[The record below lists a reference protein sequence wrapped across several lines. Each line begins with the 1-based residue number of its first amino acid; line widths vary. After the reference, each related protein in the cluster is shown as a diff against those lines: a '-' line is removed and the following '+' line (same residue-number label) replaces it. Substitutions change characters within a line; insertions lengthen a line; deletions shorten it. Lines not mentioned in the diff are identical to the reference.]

1 MKRRPDT
8 AVTLG
13 STLVLAL
20 LSLPGPAQAAVRGQ
34 LGDHGDYSRL
44 VLSVPKGVEPMAV
57 VDGCVLRISV
67 PDPVRWPLAS
77 LRDSFSRRLADFVTA
92 DGGRSLTATVPCGAR
107 VASFME
113 RQNLIVD
120 VGGPPV
126 PGVKPGAPEDGA
138 VERTQDAV
146 IAAAPPQ
153 ASTPVS
159 VAGVVEA
166 LSPIGTA
173 NAAAMPLSTAAESP
187 LPPAHAQTSIALMR
201 QADQRSAESG
211 ERVRVR
217 GERGEDSRES
227 TLVHPP
233 HPDPL
238 PGGER
243 ESKGAPLPVVASL
256 EGEVRDS
263 IQQTLRQLERTPKP
277 APQAA
282 EPPKPPAPPPI
293 GAMDL
298 AGWAGED
305 FNRTR
310 EALQNALE
318 KAQGRARVE
327 AQIAL
332 VRFLLARALDEE
344 GRAALEMAA
353 SLSPDPDQRY
363 ALRILG
369 DALRAL
375 DREDAPDDNLFV
387 QLPAGTMADHHVWR
401 SVALAPSRWAAA
413 KEGLPIALRR
423 LLDYPA
429 DLRSRLLTTLAAA
442 ADEAGDSAALNLI
455 VLEMITVDSKGMA
468 DGRLDYF
475 RGRLAELKA
484 TPDAALERY
493 DAAAALRRG
502 PFARRAEVRAI
513 ELRRGLGRLDEDGA
527 IKALEALRFAWR
539 GDDIET
545 DALAALGGAYA
556 RSGRTEAALDIFGL
570 LGRRFG
576 ATARGRDALAAG
588 RTLLSAVLDRLERSP
603 PGGLYALALQAR
615 HGRLVTLADGPDG
628 GPDGRLRLRLA
639 TLLLRDGYGLEATR
653 ILHAL
658 TEGATGPRRAELG
671 ATLAGALIDGGRE
684 GEALDVLARTGGSGL
699 EPALAERR
707 ALLRADALLG
717 DGDTVRALDALRGL
731 TGAEAARLRAQGL
744 FAAGEWRAARNA
756 FADLAAARA
765 ATGAEPTADDL
776 ALQGLSAYLAGD
788 AEGLSGFG
796 EAQRARLAGTRWAG
810 LADALAP
817 PPPDGPLRTESVER
831 DLAAA
836 GALDRLAR
844 AWRGKP

>member
-1 MKRRPDT
+1 MKRRPDN
-8 AVTLG
+8 ASVFG

-20 LSLPGPAQAAVRGQ
+20 LAVSGPAQAASVRAQ

-44 VLSVPKGVEPMAV
+44 VLSVPKGTEPVAV
-57 VDGCVLRISV
+57 VDGCVLRIST

-77 LRDSFSRRLADFVTA
+77 LRDSFSRRLSDFVTA
-92 DGGRSLTATVPCGAR
+92 DGGRSLTAAIPCGAR
-107 VASFME
+107 VASLME
-113 RQNLIVD
+113 RRMLIVD

-126 PGVKPGAPEDGA
+126 PGVKPGAPEGGP
-138 VERTQDAV
+138 VEVQPDAV
-146 IAAAPPQ
+146 VAAVVPGPPQ
-153 ASTPVS
+153 VATPS
-159 VAGVVEA
+159 VAKIAEA
-166 LSPIGTA
+166 LNPIGTA
-173 NAAAMPLSTAAESP
+173 HAAVIDLPPPAESP
-187 LPPAHAQTSIALMR
+187 LPP
-201 QADQRSAESG
+201 G

-217 GERGEDSRES
+217 GERSEDSRDS
-227 TLVHPP
+227 HALHPP

-243 ESKGAPLPVVASL
+243 GMAPGSEIRQTASL
-256 EGEVRDS
+256 EGEVRSS
-263 IQQTLRQLERTPKP
+263 IEDTLRQLERMPDRSSKP

-298 AGWAGED
+298 AAWAGDD

-310 EALQNALE
+310 EALQRAVGA
-318 KAQGRARVE
+318 AQGRARVD

-332 VRFLLARALDEE
+332 VRFLLARAMDEE
-344 GRAALEMAA
+344 GRAALEAAA
-353 SLSPDPDQRY
+353 SLSPAPDQRY
-363 ALRILG
+363 SLRILG
-369 DALRAL
+369 DAFRAL

-387 QLPAGTMADHHVWR
+387 QLPAGVMADHNVWR
-401 SVALAPSRWAAA
+401 SVSLAPTRWAAA

-442 ADEAGDSAALNLI
+442 SDEAGDVAALNLI

-493 DAAAALRRG
+493 DAAASLRRG

-513 ELRRGLGRLDEDGA
+513 ELRRSLGRLDEDGA
-527 IKALEALRFAWR
+527 IAALEALRFAWR
-539 GDDIET
+539 GDEIET
-545 DALAALGGAYA
+545 DALAALGSAYA
-556 RSGRTEAALDIFGL
+556 RSGNTDAALDIFGL

-588 RTLLSAVLDRLERSP
+588 RDLLSAVLDRLDRSP

-615 HGRLVTLADGPDG
+615 HGRLVALADRPDG
-628 GPDGRLRLRLA
+628 GLRLRLA
-639 TLLLRDGYGLEATR
+639 TLLLRDGYALEATR

-658 TEGATGPRRAELG
+658 TESASGQHRAELG
-671 ATLAGALIDGGRE
+671 ATLARALIDSGRE
-684 GEALDVLARTGGSGL
+684 AEALDVLASTGNPAL

-731 TGAEAARLRAQGL
+731 NGAEAARLRAQGL
-744 FAAGEWRAARNA
+744 FAAGEWSAARKA
-756 FADLAAARA
+756 FGELA
-765 ATGAEPTADDL
+765 ATGAEPTAEDV

-788 AEGLSGFG
+788 ADALRGFG
-796 EAQRARLAGTRWAG
+796 DQQRGRLAGTRWAG
-810 LADALAP
+810 LLDALAP
-817 PPPDGPLRTESVER
+817 PPADGPLRAESVER

-836 GALDRLAR
+836 AALDRLSR
-844 AWRGKP
+844 DWRGKP

>member
-8 AVTLG
+8 ALTLG

-20 LSLPGPAQAAVRGQ
+20 LSGTAQAAVRAQ

-44 VLSVPKGVEPMAV
+44 VLSVPKGMEPVAV
-57 VDGCVLRISV
+57 VDGCVLRIAV

-77 LRDSFSRRLADFVTA
+77 LRDSFSRRLSDFVTA

-107 VASFME
+107 VVSFME
-113 RQNLIVD
+113 RRNLIVD

-126 PGVKPGAPEDGA
+126 PGVKPEAPADGTM
-138 VERTQDAV
+138 EGTPDAV
-146 IAAAPPQ
+146 VATVPQ
-153 ASTPVS
+153 ASAPVT
-159 VAGVVEA
+159 VAEVVEA
-166 LSPIGTA
+166 LNPIGTA
-173 NAAAMPLSTAAESP
+173 NAAPVTLAPQEQSP
-187 LPPAHAQTSIALMR
+187 LL
-201 QADQRSAESG
+201 
-211 ERVRVR
+211 
-217 GERGEDSRES
+217 
-227 TLVHPP
+227 
-233 HPDPL
+233 
-238 PGGER
+238 GGER
-243 ESKGAPLPVVASL
+243 ETPPLPVVASL
-256 EGEVRDS
+256 EGEIRDS
-263 IQQTLRQLERTPKP
+263 IQQTLRQLERMPERPAKP
-277 APQAA
+277 VPQTA

-293 GAMDL
+293 GAMDI
-298 AGWAGED
+298 AGWAGDD

-310 EALQNALE
+310 EALQRALDT
-318 KAQGRARVE
+318 AQGRARVE

-332 VRFLLARALDEE
+332 VRFLLARAMDEE
-344 GRAALEMAA
+344 GRAGLETAA
-353 SLSPDPDQRY
+353 SLSPAPDQRY
-363 ALRILG
+363 GLRILG
-369 DALRAL
+369 DAFRAL

-387 QLPAGTMADHHVWR
+387 QLPAGAMPDHHVWR
-401 SVALAPSRWAAA
+401 SVALAPSRWTAA

-455 VLEMITVDSKGMA
+455 VLEMITVDSTGMA

-484 TPDAALERY
+484 TPGAAPEAALDRY

-539 GDDIET
+539 GDDVET

-588 RTLLSAVLDRLERSP
+588 RTLLAAVLDRLEQSP

-615 HGRLVTLADGPDG
+615 HGRLVTLVDGSDG
-628 GPDGRLRLRLA
+628 GLRLRLA

-671 ATLAGALIDGGRE
+671 ATLARALIDGGRE
-684 GEALDVLARTGGSGL
+684 GEALDVLARTGGAAL

-731 TGAEAARLRAQGL
+731 SGAEAARLRAEGL
-744 FAAGEWRAARNA
+744 FAAGEWRAARSA
-756 FADLAAARA
+756 FAELA
-765 ATGAEPTADDL
+765 ATGTEPTADDL

-788 AEGLSGFG
+788 ADASRGFG
-796 EAQRARLAGTRWAG
+796 AAQRARLAGTRWAG
-810 LADALAP
+810 LLDALAP
-817 PPPDGPLRTESVER
+817 PPADGPLRAESVER

-836 GALDRLAR
+836 TALDRLAR
-844 AWRGKP
+844 GWRKSP

>member
-8 AVTLG
+8 ALITG

-20 LSLPGPAQAAVRGQ
+20 LAVSGPAQAASVRAQ
-34 LGDHGDYSRL
+34 LGDHGDHSRL
-44 VLSVPKGVEPMAV
+44 VLSVPKGLEPVAV
-57 VDGCVLRISV
+57 VDGCVLRIST

-77 LRDSFSRRLADFVTA
+77 LRDTFSRRLSDFVTA
-92 DGGRSLTATVPCGAR
+92 DGGRSLTAAIPCGAR
-107 VASFME
+107 VASFIE
-113 RQNLIVD
+113 RRMLIVD

-126 PGVKPGAPEDGA
+126 PGVKPGAPEGGA
-138 VERTQDAV
+138 VEVPPEAV
-146 IAAAPPQ
+146 VAAAVPESQVPPPPPR
-153 ASTPVS
+153 ATLAE
-159 VAGVVEA
+159 VAEA
-166 LSPIGTA
+166 LNPIASA
-173 NAAAMPLSTAAESP
+173 NAAPVALPLPAESP
-187 LPPAHAQTSIALMR
+187 LPP
-201 QADQRSAESG
+201 
-211 ERVRVR
+211 
-217 GERGEDSRES
+217 GERGMA
-227 TLVHPP
+227 
-233 HPDPL
+233 
-238 PGGER
+238 PGSEIR
-243 ESKGAPLPVVASL
+243 QTASL
-256 EGEVRDS
+256 EGEVRSS
-263 IQQTLRQLERTPKP
+263 IEDTLRQLERLPNRTSKP

-298 AGWAGED
+298 AAWAGDD

-310 EALQNALE
+310 EALQRAVGA
-318 KAQGRARVE
+318 AQGRARVD

-332 VRFLLARALDEE
+332 IRFLLARAMDEE
-344 GRAALEMAA
+344 GRAALEAAA
-353 SLSPDPDQRY
+353 SLSPAPDQRY
-363 ALRILG
+363 TLRILG
-369 DALRAL
+369 DAFRAL

-387 QLPAGTMADHHVWR
+387 QLPAGVMADHNVWR

-442 ADEAGDSAALNLI
+442 SDEAGDTAALNLI

-493 DAAAALRRG
+493 DAAASLRRG

-513 ELRRGLGRLDEDGA
+513 ELRRGLGRLDEEGA
-527 IKALEALRFAWR
+527 IAALEALRFAWR
-539 GDDIET
+539 GDGIET

-556 RSGRTEAALDIFGL
+556 RSGKTDAALDIFGL

-588 RTLLSAVLDRLERSP
+588 RDLLGAVLDRLDRSP

-615 HGRLVTLADGPDG
+615 HGRLVTLVDRPDG
-628 GPDGRLRLRLA
+628 GLRLRLA
-639 TLLLRDGYGLEATR
+639 TLLLRDGYTLEATR

-658 TEGATGPRRAELG
+658 TETAGGLQRAELG
-671 ATLAGALIDGGRE
+671 ATLARALIDSGRE
-684 GEALDVLARTGGSGL
+684 AEALDVLASTGSPTL

-717 DGDTVRALDALRGL
+717 DGDTVRALDALHGL
-731 TGAEAARLRAQGL
+731 TAPEAARLRAQGL
-744 FAAGEWRAARNA
+744 FAAGEWPAARKA
-756 FADLAAARA
+756 FAELA
-765 ATGAEPTADDL
+765 ATGAEPTAEDV

-788 AEGLSGFG
+788 GEALRGLG
-796 EAQRARLAGTRWAG
+796 EAQRGRLAGTRWAG
-810 LADALAP
+810 LLDALAP
-817 PPPDGPLRTESVER
+817 PPADGPLRAEAVER

-836 GALDRLAR
+836 AALDRLAR
-844 AWRGKP
+844 DWRGKP

>member
-8 AVTLG
+8 ALTLG

-20 LSLPGPAQAAVRGQ
+20 LAAPGPAQAAVRAQ

-44 VLSVPKGVEPMAV
+44 VLSVPKGMEPVAV
-57 VDGCVLRISV
+57 VDGCVLRIAV
-67 PDPVRWPLAS
+67 PDPLRWPLAS
-77 LRDSFSRRLADFVTA
+77 LRDSFSRRLSDFVTA

-113 RQNLIVD
+113 RRNLIVD

-126 PGVKPGAPEDGA
+126 PGVKPGAPGDGA
-138 VERTQDAV
+138 VEGTPNAV
-146 IAAAPPQ
+146 PAVATAEV
-153 ASTPVS
+153 ARS
-159 VAGVVEA
+159 VGVAEVVEA
-166 LSPIGTA
+166 LNPIGTA
-173 NAAAMPLSTAAESP
+173 NAAPVTLALPEQSP
-187 LPPAHAQTSIALMR
+187 LPP
-201 QADQRSAESG
+201 G

-217 GERGEDSRES
+217 GERGEESRERHE
-227 TLVHPP
+227 VHPP

-243 ESKGAPLPVVASL
+243 EKKGERENPPLPVVATL
-256 EGEVRDS
+256 ENEVRDS
-263 IQQTLRQLERTPKP
+263 IQQTLRQLERMPERPAKP

-298 AGWAGED
+298 AGWAGDD

-310 EALQNALE
+310 EALQRALDT
-318 KAQGRARVE
+318 AQGRARVE
-327 AQIAL
+327 AQLAL
-332 VRFLLARALDEE
+332 VRFLLARAMDEE
-344 GRAALEMAA
+344 GRAALETAA
-353 SLSPDPDQRY
+353 SLSPAPDQRY

-369 DALRAL
+369 DAFRAL

-387 QLPAGTMADHHVWR
+387 QLPAGAMPDHHVWR
-401 SVALAPSRWAAA
+401 SVALAPTRWTTA

-493 DAAAALRRG
+493 DAAATLRRG

-527 IKALEALRFAWR
+527 IEALEALRFAWR
-539 GDDIET
+539 GDEIET

-556 RSGRTEAALDIFGL
+556 RSGRTDAALDIFGL

-615 HGRLVTLADGPDG
+615 HGRLVTLVDGPDG
-628 GPDGRLRLRLA
+628 GLRLRLA

-658 TEGATGPRRAELG
+658 TEGAAGPRRAELG
-671 ATLAGALIDGGRE
+671 ATLARALIDGGRE

-731 TGAEAARLRAQGL
+731 NGAEAARLRAEGL
-744 FAAGEWRAARNA
+744 FAAGEWRAAHSA
-756 FADLAAARA
+756 FAELA

-788 AEGLSGFG
+788 ADASRGFG

-810 LADALAP
+810 LLDALAP
-817 PPPDGPLRTESVER
+817 PPADGPLRAESVER

-836 GALDRLAR
+836 SALDRLAR
-844 AWRGKP
+844 TWRKTP

>member
-8 AVTLG
+8 ALTLG
-13 STLVLAL
+13 STLVLAVL
-20 LSLPGPAQAAVRGQ
+20 AAPGPAQAAVRAQ

-44 VLSVPKGVEPMAV
+44 VLSVPKGVEPVAV
-57 VDGCVLRISV
+57 VDGCVLRIAV
-67 PDPVRWPLAS
+67 PDPLRWPLAS

-113 RQNLIVD
+113 QRNLIVD

-126 PGVKPGAPEDGA
+126 PGVKPGAPGDGA
-138 VERTQDAV
+138 VEAV
-146 IAAAPPQ
+146 VAAAAPEV
-153 ASTPVS
+153 ARS
-159 VAGVVEA
+159 VGVAEVVEA
-166 LSPIGTA
+166 LNPIGTA
-173 NAAAMPLSTAAESP
+173 NAAAMTLP
-187 LPPAHAQTSIALMR
+187 LPPR
-201 QADQRSAESG
+201 
-211 ERVRVR
+211 
-217 GERGEDSRES
+217 
-227 TLVHPP
+227 
-233 HPDPL
+233 
-238 PGGER
+238 ER
-243 ESKGAPLPVVASL
+243 EGAQAQLGKGEGECKNQGAPCSDSPSPSPLRGSPPSPGAGEGVAPSLPVVTSL

-263 IQQTLRQLERTPKP
+263 IQQTLRQLERMPERTPKP
-277 APQAA
+277 VPQTA

-298 AGWAGED
+298 AGWAGDD

-310 EALQNALE
+310 EALQRALDT
-318 KAQGRARVE
+318 AQGRARVE

-344 GRAALEMAA
+344 GRAALETAA
-353 SLSPDPDQRY
+353 SLSPAPDQRY

-369 DALRAL
+369 DAFRAL

-387 QLPAGTMADHHVWR
+387 QLPAGAMPDHHVWR
-401 SVALAPSRWAAA
+401 GVALAPTRWAAA

-484 TPDAALERY
+484 TPDAALDRY

-527 IKALEALRFAWR
+527 IAALEALRFAWR
-539 GDDIET
+539 GDEIET

-556 RSGRTEAALDIFGL
+556 RSGRTDAALDIFGL

-615 HGRLVTLADGPDG
+615 HGGLVTLVDGPDG
-628 GPDGRLRLRLA
+628 GLRLRLA

-671 ATLAGALIDGGRE
+671 ATLARSLIDGGRE

-731 TGAEAARLRAQGL
+731 SGAEAARLRAEGL
-744 FAAGEWRAARNA
+744 FAAGEWRAARSA
-756 FADLAAARA
+756 FAELA

-788 AEGLSGFG
+788 ADASRGFG

-810 LADALAP
+810 LLDALAP
-817 PPPDGPLRTESVER
+817 PPADGPLRAESVER
-831 DLAAA
+831 DLVTAT
-836 GALDRLAR
+836 ALDRLAR
-844 AWRGKP
+844 AWRKTP

>member
-8 AVTLG
+8 ALITG

-20 LSLPGPAQAAVRGQ
+20 LAVSGPAQAASVRAQ
-34 LGDHGDYSRL
+34 LGDHGDHSRL
-44 VLSVPKGVEPMAV
+44 VLSVPKGLEPVAV
-57 VDGCVLRISV
+57 VDGCVLRIST

-77 LRDSFSRRLADFVTA
+77 LRDTFSRRLSDFVTA
-92 DGGRSLTATVPCGAR
+92 DGGRSLTAAIPCGAR
-107 VASFME
+107 VASFIE
-113 RQNLIVD
+113 RRMLIVD

-126 PGVKPGAPEDGA
+126 PGVKPVAPEGGA
-138 VERTQDAV
+138 VEVPPEAV
-146 IAAAPPQ
+146 VAAAVPEQVPQ
-153 ASTPVS
+153 GSTIG
-159 VAGVVEA
+159 VAQVVEA
-166 LSPIGTA
+166 LNPIGTA
-173 NAAAMPLSTAAESP
+173 NAALANLP
-187 LPPAHAQTSIALMR
+187 LPK
-201 QADQRSAESG
+201 ES
-211 ERVRVR
+211 
-217 GERGEDSRES
+217 
-227 TLVHPP
+227 
-233 HPDPL
+233 PL

-243 ESKGAPLPVVASL
+243 GTQPRAGESISPPAPLVASL
-256 EGEVRDS
+256 EGEVRSS
-263 IQQTLRQLERTPKP
+263 IEDTLRQLERMPNRTSKP

-298 AGWAGED
+298 AAWAGDD

-310 EALQNALE
+310 EALQRAVGA
-318 KAQGRARVE
+318 AQGRARVD

-332 VRFLLARALDEE
+332 IRFLLARAMDEE
-344 GRAALEMAA
+344 GRAALEAAA
-353 SLSPDPDQRY
+353 SLSPAPDQRY
-363 ALRILG
+363 TLRILG
-369 DALRAL
+369 DAFRAL

-387 QLPAGTMADHHVWR
+387 QLPAGVMADHNVWR

-442 ADEAGDSAALNLI
+442 SDEAGDTAALNLI

-493 DAAAALRRG
+493 DAAASLRRG

-513 ELRRGLGRLDEDGA
+513 ELRRGLGRLDEEGA
-527 IKALEALRFAWR
+527 IAALEALRFAWR
-539 GDDIET
+539 GDGIET

-556 RSGRTEAALDIFGL
+556 RSGKTDAALDIFGL

-588 RTLLSAVLDRLERSP
+588 RDLLGAVLDRLDRSP

-615 HGRLVTLADGPDG
+615 HGRLVTLVDRPDG
-628 GPDGRLRLRLA
+628 GLRLRLA
-639 TLLLRDGYGLEATR
+639 TLLLRDGYTLEATR

-658 TEGATGPRRAELG
+658 TETASGLQRAELG
-671 ATLAGALIDGGRE
+671 ATLARALIDSGRE
-684 GEALDVLARTGGSGL
+684 AEALDVLASTGSPTL

-717 DGDTVRALDALRGL
+717 DGDTVRALDALHGL
-731 TGAEAARLRAQGL
+731 TAPEAARLRAQGL
-744 FAAGEWRAARNA
+744 FAAGEWPAARKA
-756 FADLAAARA
+756 FAELA
-765 ATGAEPTADDL
+765 ATGAEPTAEDV

-788 AEGLSGFG
+788 GEALRGLG
-796 EAQRARLAGTRWAG
+796 EAQRGRLAGTRWAG
-810 LADALAP
+810 LLDALAP
-817 PPPDGPLRTESVER
+817 PPADGPLRAESVER

-836 GALDRLAR
+836 AALDRLAR
-844 AWRGKP
+844 DWRGKP

>member
-1 MKRRPDT
+1 MKRRPDNASVLGST
-8 AVTLG
+8 LAVG

-20 LSLPGPAQAAVRGQ
+20 LAIPGPAQAASVRAQ

-44 VLSVPKGVEPMAV
+44 VLSVPKGMEPVAV
-57 VDGCVLRISV
+57 VDGCVLRISA

-77 LRDSFSRRLADFVTA
+77 LRDSFSRRLSDFVTA
-92 DGGRSLTATVPCGAR
+92 DGGRSLTAAIPCGAR
-107 VASFME
+107 VASLIE
-113 RQNLIVD
+113 RRMLIVD
-120 VGGPPV
+120 VGGPPI
-126 PGVKPGAPEDGA
+126 PGIKPGAPEGGP
-138 VERTQDAV
+138 VEVQPDAV
-146 IAAAPPQ
+146 VVAAVPQ
-153 ASTPVS
+153 VTTIG
-159 VAGVVEA
+159 VAEVVEA
-166 LSPIGTA
+166 LNPIGTA
-173 NAAAMPLSTAAESP
+173 NAAAIDLSNPEESP
-187 LPPAHAQTSIALMR
+187 LPP
-201 QADQRSAESG
+201 G

-217 GERGEDSRES
+217 GEHREESRES
-227 TLVHPP
+227 TPVHPP

-238 PGGER
+238 PDPLPGGER
-243 ESKGAPLPVVASL
+243 GMVPGSEIRQTASL
-256 EGEVRDS
+256 EGEVRSS
-263 IQQTLRQLERTPKP
+263 IEDTLRQLERMPDRSSKP
-277 APQAA
+277 VPQAA

-298 AGWAGED
+298 AAWAGDD

-310 EALQNALE
+310 EALQRAIGT
-318 KAQGRARVE
+318 AQGRGRVD

-332 VRFLLARALDEE
+332 IRFLLARAMDEE
-344 GRAALEMAA
+344 GRAALEAAA
-353 SLSPDPDQRY
+353 SLSPAPDQRY
-363 ALRILG
+363 SLRILG
-369 DALRAL
+369 DAFRAL

-387 QLPAGTMADHHVWR
+387 QLPAGVMADHNVWR
-401 SVALAPSRWAAA
+401 SVALAPSRWSAA

-442 ADEAGDSAALNLI
+442 SDEAGDSAALNLI

-493 DAAAALRRG
+493 DAAASLRRG

-513 ELRRGLGRLDEDGA
+513 ELRRSLGRLDEDGA
-527 IKALEALRFAWR
+527 IAALESLRFAWR
-539 GDDIET
+539 GDEIET

-556 RSGRTEAALDIFGL
+556 RSGKTDAALDVFGL

-588 RTLLSAVLDRLERSP
+588 RDLLAAVLDRLDRSP

-615 HGRLVTLADGPDG
+615 HGRLVALADRPDG
-628 GPDGRLRLRLA
+628 GHEAGGLRLRLA
-639 TLLLRDGYGLEATR
+639 TLLLRDGYALEATR

-658 TEGATGPRRAELG
+658 TETASGPRRAELG
-671 ATLAGALIDGGRE
+671 ATLARALIDSGRE
-684 GEALDVLARTGGSGL
+684 AEALDVLASTGNPTL
-699 EPALAERR
+699 EPALVERR

-731 TGAEAARLRAQGL
+731 NGVEAARLRAQGL
-744 FAAGEWRAARNA
+744 FAAGEWPAARKA
-756 FADLAAARA
+756 FAELA
-765 ATGAEPTADDL
+765 ATGAEPTAEDV

-788 AEGLSGFG
+788 ADALRGLGDR
-796 EAQRARLAGTRWAG
+796 QRGRLAGTRWAG
-810 LADALAP
+810 LLDALAP
-817 PPPDGPLRTESVER
+817 PPADGPLRMESVER

-836 GALDRLAR
+836 AALDRLSR
-844 AWRGKP
+844 DWRGKP

>member
-1 MKRRPDT
+1 M
-8 AVTLG
+8 
-13 STLVLAL
+13 
-20 LSLPGPAQAAVRGQ
+20 
-34 LGDHGDYSRL
+34 
-44 VLSVPKGVEPMAV
+44 
-57 VDGCVLRISV
+57 
-67 PDPVRWPLAS
+67 
-77 LRDSFSRRLADFVTA
+77 
-92 DGGRSLTATVPCGAR
+92 
-107 VASFME
+107 
-113 RQNLIVD
+113 
-120 VGGPPV
+120 
-126 PGVKPGAPEDGA
+126 
-138 VERTQDAV
+138 
-146 IAAAPPQ
+146 
-153 ASTPVS
+153 
-159 VAGVVEA
+159 
-166 LSPIGTA
+166 
-173 NAAAMPLSTAAESP
+173 
-187 LPPAHAQTSIALMR
+187 
-201 QADQRSAESG
+201 
-211 ERVRVR
+211 
-217 GERGEDSRES
+217 
-227 TLVHPP
+227 HPP

-243 ESKGAPLPVVASL
+243 GSAPLPVVASL

-263 IQQTLRQLERTPKP
+263 IQQTLRQLERMPERPAKP
-277 APQAA
+277 APQST

-298 AGWAGED
+298 AGWAGDD

-310 EALQNALE
+310 EALQRALDT
-318 KAQGRARVE
+318 AQGRARVE

-332 VRFLLARALDEE
+332 VRFLLARAMDEE
-344 GRAALEMAA
+344 GRAALETAA
-353 SLSPDPDQRY
+353 SLSPAPDQRY

-369 DALRAL
+369 DAFRAL
-375 DREDAPDDNLFV
+375 DREDGPDDNLFV
-387 QLPAGTMADHHVWR
+387 QLPAGAMPDHHVWR
-401 SVALAPSRWAAA
+401 SVALAPTRWAAA

-455 VLEMITVDSKGMA
+455 VLEMITVDSTGMA

-484 TPDAALERY
+484 TPGTAPEAALERY

-527 IKALEALRFAWR
+527 IQALEALRFAWR
-539 GDDIET
+539 GDDVET

-556 RSGRTEAALDIFGL
+556 RSGRTDAALDIFGL

-588 RTLLSAVLDRLERSP
+588 RTLLAAVLDRLEQSP

-615 HGRLVTLADGPDG
+615 HGRLVTLVDGPDG
-628 GPDGRLRLRLA
+628 KLRLRLA

-671 ATLAGALIDGGRE
+671 ATLARSLIDGGRE
-684 GEALDVLARTGGSGL
+684 GEALDVLARTGGSAL

-731 TGAEAARLRAQGL
+731 SGAEAARLRAEGL
-744 FAAGEWRAARNA
+744 FAAGEWRAARSA
-756 FADLAAARA
+756 FAELA
-765 ATGAEPTADDL
+765 ATGTEPTADDL

-788 AEGLSGFG
+788 ADASRGFG

-810 LADALAP
+810 LLDALAP
-817 PPPDGPLRTESVER
+817 PPADGPLRAESVER

-836 GALDRLAR
+836 TALDRLAR
-844 AWRGKP
+844 GWRKSP

>member
-13 STLVLAL
+13 STLVLIL
-20 LSLPGPAQAAVRGQ
+20 LAGPAQAAVRAQ

-44 VLSVPKGVEPMAV
+44 VLSVPKGVEPVAV
-57 VDGCVLRISV
+57 VDGCVLRIAV
-67 PDPVRWPLAS
+67 PDPLRWPLAS
-77 LRDSFSRRLADFVTA
+77 LRDSFSRRLSDFVTA

-113 RQNLIVD
+113 KRNLIVD

-126 PGVKPGAPEDGA
+126 PGVKPGVPEDGA
-138 VERTQDAV
+138 VEGMPDAV
-146 IAAAPPQ
+146 VAVAPPEVG
-153 ASTPVS
+153 AIG
-159 VAGVVEA
+159 VAEVVEA
-166 LSPIGTA
+166 LNPIGTA
-173 NAAAMPLSTAAESP
+173 NAAPVTLASPAESP
-187 LPPAHAQTSIALMR
+187 LPP
-201 QADQRSAESG
+201 G

-217 GERGEDSRES
+217 GERGEDFRES

-233 HPDPL
+233 L

-243 ESKGAPLPVVASL
+243 ENPPLPVVASL

-263 IQQTLRQLERTPKP
+263 IQQTLRQLERMPERPAKP
-277 APQAA
+277 VPQTA

-298 AGWAGED
+298 AGWAGDD

-310 EALQNALE
+310 EALQNALD

-327 AQIAL
+327 AQIAV
-332 VRFLLARALDEE
+332 VRFLLARAMDEE
-344 GRAALEMAA
+344 GRAALETAA
-353 SLSPDPDQRY
+353 SLSPAPDQRY
-363 ALRILG
+363 GLRILG
-369 DALRAL
+369 DAFRAL

-387 QLPAGTMADHHVWR
+387 QLPAGAMPDHHVWR
-401 SVALAPSRWAAA
+401 SVALAPTRWAAA

-484 TPDAALERY
+484 TPDAALDRY

-527 IKALEALRFAWR
+527 IEALEALRFAWR
-539 GDDIET
+539 GDDVET

-556 RSGRTEAALDIFGL
+556 RSGRTDAALDIFGL

-588 RTLLSAVLDRLERSP
+588 RVLLTALLDRLEQSP

-615 HGRLVTLADGPDG
+615 HGRLVTLVDGPDG
-628 GPDGRLRLRLA
+628 GLRLRLA
-639 TLLLRDGYGLEATR
+639 TLLLRDGYGVEATR

-671 ATLAGALIDGGRE
+671 ATLARALIDGGRE
-684 GEALDVLARTGGSGL
+684 GEALDVLARTGGAGL
-699 EPALAERR
+699 APELAERR
-707 ALLRADALLG
+707 TLLRADALLG

-731 TGAEAARLRAQGL
+731 SGAEAARLRAQGL
-744 FAAGEWRAARNA
+744 FAAAEWSAARSA
-756 FADLAAARA
+756 FAELAAM
-765 ATGAEPTADDL
+765 GAEPTADDL

-788 AEGLSGFG
+788 AESLRGFG

-810 LADALAP
+810 LLDALAP
-817 PPPDGPLRTESVER
+817 PPADGPLRAESVER

-844 AWRGKP
+844 GWRKSP

>member
-8 AVTLG
+8 ALTLG

-20 LSLPGPAQAAVRGQ
+20 LSGTAQAATVRAQ

-44 VLSVPKGVEPMAV
+44 VLSVPKGVAPVAV

-77 LRDSFSRRLADFVTA
+77 LRDSFSRRLSDFVTA

-107 VASFME
+107 VASVME

-126 PGVKPGAPEDGA
+126 PGVKPGA
-138 VERTQDAV
+138 VEVPTEVVVA
-146 IAAAPPQ
+146 AAAPE
-153 ASTPVS
+153 ASPS
-159 VAGVVEA
+159 VGVAEMVEA
-166 LSPIGTA
+166 LNPIGTA
-173 NAAAMPLSTAAESP
+173 NAAAMTLPLPAESP
-187 LPPAHAQTSIALMR
+187 LPP
-201 QADQRSAESG
+201 G

-217 GERGEDSRES
+217 GDRGEDSRDS
-227 TLVHPP
+227 HAMHPP
-233 HPDPL
+233 HPNPL

-243 ESKGAPLPVVASL
+243 ENAPLPVVASL

-293 GAMDL
+293 AAMDL
-298 AGWAGED
+298 AGWAGDD
-305 FNRTR
+305 FNRKR
-310 EALQNALE
+310 EVLQSALE

-332 VRFLLARALDEE
+332 VRFLLARAMDEE
-344 GRAALEMAA
+344 GRAALETAG
-353 SLSPDPDQRY
+353 SLSPAPDQRY

-369 DALRAL
+369 DAFRAL

-387 QLPAGTMADHHVWR
+387 QLPAGAMPDHNVWR
-401 SVALAPSRWAAA
+401 SAALAPTRWAAA

-455 VLEMITVDSKGMA
+455 VLEMITVDSVGMA

-539 GDDIET
+539 GDDVET
-545 DALAALGGAYA
+545 GALAALGGAYA
-556 RSGRTEAALDIFGL
+556 RSGQTDAALDIFGL

-576 ATARGRDALAAG
+576 ATARGRDALTAG
-588 RTLLSAVLDRLERSP
+588 RSLLTAVLDRLEQSP

-615 HGRLVTLADGPDG
+615 HGRLVTLADTSDG
-628 GPDGRLRLRLA
+628 GLRRRLA
-639 TLLLRDGYGLEATR
+639 GLLLRDGYGVEATR

-658 TEGATGPRRAELG
+658 TERATGPRRAELG
-671 ATLAGALIDGGRE
+671 ATLARALIDGGRE
-684 GEALDVLARTGGSGL
+684 GEALDVLARTGGAGL
-699 EPALAERR
+699 EPELAERR

-731 TGAEAARLRAQGL
+731 GGAEAARLRAQGL
-744 FAAGEWRAARNA
+744 FAAGEWRAARTA
-756 FADLAAARA
+756 FAELAAERE

-776 ALQGLSAYLAGD
+776 ALQGLAAYLAGD
-788 AEGLSGFG
+788 RDATRGFG
-796 EAQRARLAGTRWAG
+796 EADRARLAGTRWAG
-810 LADALAP
+810 LLDAFAP
-817 PPPDGPLRTESVER
+817 PPADGPLRAESVER

-844 AWRGKP
+844 AWRSTH

>member
-1 MKRRPDT
+1 M
-8 AVTLG
+8 
-13 STLVLAL
+13 
-20 LSLPGPAQAAVRGQ
+20 
-34 LGDHGDYSRL
+34 
-44 VLSVPKGVEPMAV
+44 
-57 VDGCVLRISV
+57 
-67 PDPVRWPLAS
+67 
-77 LRDSFSRRLADFVTA
+77 
-92 DGGRSLTATVPCGAR
+92 
-107 VASFME
+107 
-113 RQNLIVD
+113 
-120 VGGPPV
+120 
-126 PGVKPGAPEDGA
+126 
-138 VERTQDAV
+138 
-146 IAAAPPQ
+146 
-153 ASTPVS
+153 
-159 VAGVVEA
+159 
-166 LSPIGTA
+166 
-173 NAAAMPLSTAAESP
+173 
-187 LPPAHAQTSIALMR
+187 
-201 QADQRSAESG
+201 
-211 ERVRVR
+211 
-217 GERGEDSRES
+217 
-227 TLVHPP
+227 
-233 HPDPL
+233 
-238 PGGER
+238 
-243 ESKGAPLPVVASL
+243 

-263 IQQTLRQLERTPKP
+263 IQQTLRQLERMPERTPKP
-277 APQAA
+277 VPQAA

-298 AGWAGED
+298 AGWAGDD

-310 EALQNALE
+310 EALQAALD

-332 VRFLLARALDEE
+332 VRFLLARAMDEE
-344 GRAALEMAA
+344 GRAALETAA
-353 SLSPDPDQRY
+353 SLSPAPDQRY

-369 DALRAL
+369 DAFRTL

-588 RTLLSAVLDRLERSP
+588 RTLLSAVLDRLEQSP

-615 HGRLVTLADGPDG
+615 HGRLVTLADGADG
-628 GPDGRLRLRLA
+628 GLRLRLA

-658 TEGATGPRRAELG
+658 TEGASGPRRAELG
-671 ATLAGALIDGGRE
+671 ATLARALIDGGRE

-744 FAAGEWRAARNA
+744 FAAGEWQAARSA
-756 FADLAAARA
+756 FAELA

-788 AEGLSGFG
+788 AEGLRTFG

-810 LADALAP
+810 LVDALAP
-817 PPPDGPLRTESVER
+817 PPADGPLRAEAVER
-831 DLAAA
+831 DLATAT
-836 GALDRLAR
+836 ALDRLAR
-844 AWRGKP
+844 GWRGKP

>member
-1 MKRRPDT
+1 MKRRPDNALIT
-8 AVTLG
+8 G

-20 LSLPGPAQAAVRGQ
+20 LAVSGPAQAASVRAQ

-44 VLSVPKGVEPMAV
+44 VLSMPKGLEPVAV
-57 VDGCVLRISV
+57 VDGCVLRIST

-77 LRDSFSRRLADFVTA
+77 LRDSFSRRLSDFVTA
-92 DGGRSLTATVPCGAR
+92 DGGRSLTAAIPCGAR
-107 VASFME
+107 VASLME
-113 RQNLIVD
+113 RRMLIVD
-120 VGGPPV
+120 VGGPPM
-126 PGVKPGAPEDGA
+126 PGVKPGAP
-138 VERTQDAV
+138 VEVQPEAV
-146 IAAAPPQ
+146 IAAGPEPTPPQ
-153 ASTPVS
+153 VDTTS
-159 VAGVVEA
+159 VAAIAEA
-166 LSPIGTA
+166 LNPIGTA
-173 NAAAMPLSTAAESP
+173 HAAPTGLPLPGESP
-187 LPPAHAQTSIALMR
+187 LP
-201 QADQRSAESG
+201 SG

-217 GERGEDSRES
+217 GERGEDSRDS
-227 TLVHPP
+227 HAMHPP

-243 ESKGAPLPVVASL
+243 GIQHGMGEGISPPLPLVASL
-256 EGEVRDS
+256 EGEVRSS
-263 IQQTLRQLERTPKP
+263 IEDTLRQLERMPDRSSKP

-298 AGWAGED
+298 AAWAGDD

-310 EALQNALE
+310 EALQRAVGA
-318 KAQGRARVE
+318 AQGRARVD

-332 VRFLLARALDEE
+332 VRFLLARAMDEE
-344 GRAALEMAA
+344 GRAALETAA
-353 SLSPDPDQRY
+353 SLSPAPDQRY
-363 ALRILG
+363 TLRILG
-369 DALRAL
+369 DAFRAL

-387 QLPAGTMADHHVWR
+387 QLPAGVMADHNVWR

-442 ADEAGDSAALNLI
+442 SDEAGDVAALNLI

-475 RGRLAELKA
+475 RGRLAELKG
-484 TPDAALERY
+484 TPDAALDRY
-493 DAAAALRRG
+493 DSAAGLRRG

-513 ELRRGLGRLDEDGA
+513 ELRRSLGRLDEDGA
-527 IKALEALRFAWR
+527 IAALESLRFAWR
-539 GDDIET
+539 GDEIET

-556 RSGRTEAALDIFGL
+556 RSGKTDAALDIFGL

-588 RTLLSAVLDRLERSP
+588 RDLLSAVLDRLDRSP

-615 HGRLVTLADGPDG
+615 HGRLVALADRPDG
-628 GPDGRLRLRLA
+628 GLRLRLA
-639 TLLLRDGYGLEATR
+639 TLLLRDGYALEATR

-658 TEGATGPRRAELG
+658 TESASGQHRAELG
-671 ATLAGALIDGGRE
+671 ATLARALIDSGRE
-684 GEALDVLARTGGSGL
+684 AEALDVLASTGNPAL

-731 TGAEAARLRAQGL
+731 NGAEAARLRAQGL
-744 FAAGEWRAARNA
+744 FAAGEWSAARKA
-756 FADLAAARA
+756 FGELA
-765 ATGAEPTADDL
+765 ATGAEPTAEDV

-788 AEGLSGFG
+788 G
-796 EAQRARLAGTRWAG
+796 EALRGLGDQQRGRLAGTRWAG
-810 LADALAP
+810 LLDALAP
-817 PPPDGPLRTESVER
+817 PPADGPLRAESVER

-836 GALDRLAR
+836 AALERLSR
-844 AWRGKP
+844 DWRGKP

>member
-1 MKRRPDT
+1 MKQRPDT
-8 AVTLG
+8 ALTLG
-13 STLVLAL
+13 STLVLIL
-20 LSLPGPAQAAVRGQ
+20 LSGTAQAAVRAQ

-44 VLSVPKGVEPMAV
+44 VLSVPKGVEPVAV
-57 VDGCVLRISV
+57 VDGCVLRIGV
-67 PDPVRWPLAS
+67 ADPLRWPLAS
-77 LRDSFSRRLADFVTA
+77 LRDSFSRRLSDFVTA

-113 RQNLIVD
+113 RRNLIVD

-126 PGVKPGAPEDGA
+126 PGIKPGVPGDGA
-138 VERTQDAV
+138 VEGMPDAV
-146 IAAAPPQ
+146 VAAAPPEVG
-153 ASTPVS
+153 TIG

-166 LSPIGTA
+166 LNPIGTA
-173 NAAAMPLSTAAESP
+173 NAAVMDSP
-187 LPPAHAQTSIALMR
+187 IPAVS
-201 QADQRSAESG
+201 
-211 ERVRVR
+211 
-217 GERGEDSRES
+217 
-227 TLVHPP
+227 
-233 HPDPL
+233 PL

-243 ESKGAPLPVVASL
+243 ENAPPPVVASL

-263 IQQTLRQLERTPKP
+263 IQQTLRQLERMPERTSKP
-277 APQAA
+277 SPQAA

-293 GAMDL
+293 APMDL
-298 AGWAGED
+298 AGWAGDD

-310 EALQNALE
+310 EALQRTLDTAH
-318 KAQGRARVE
+318 GRGRVE

-332 VRFLLARALDEE
+332 VRFLLARAMDEE
-344 GRAALEMAA
+344 GRAALETAA
-353 SLSPDPDQRY
+353 SLSPAPDQRY
-363 ALRILG
+363 GLRILG
-369 DALRAL
+369 DAFRAL

-387 QLPAGTMADHHVWR
+387 QLPAGTMPDHHVWR
-401 SVALAPSRWAAA
+401 SVALAPTRWAAA

-493 DAAAALRRG
+493 DAAAGLRRG

-527 IKALEALRFAWR
+527 IEALEALRFAWR
-539 GDDIET
+539 GDEIET

-588 RTLLSAVLDRLERSP
+588 RTLLAAVLDRLEQSP

-615 HGRLVTLADGPDG
+615 HGRLVTLADDPDG
-628 GPDGRLRLRLA
+628 GLRLRLA
-639 TLLLRDGYGLEATR
+639 SLLLRDGYGVEATR

-671 ATLAGALIDGGRE
+671 ATLARALIDGGRE

-699 EPALAERR
+699 TPELAERR

-731 TGAEAARLRAQGL
+731 SGMEAARLRAQGL
-744 FAAGEWRAARNA
+744 FAAAEWG
-756 FADLAAARA
+756 AARA
-765 ATGAEPTADDL
+765 AFAELAATGTEPTADDL

-788 AEGLSGFG
+788 AESLRGLGT
-796 EAQRARLAGTRWAG
+796 AQRARLAGTRWAG
-810 LADALAP
+810 LLDALAP
-817 PPPDGPLRTESVER
+817 PPSDGPLRTESVER

-836 GALDRLAR
+836 TALDRLAR
-844 AWRGKP
+844 GWRKTP

>member
-8 AVTLG
+8 ALTLG

-20 LSLPGPAQAAVRGQ
+20 LSGPAQAAVRAQ

-44 VLSVPKGVEPMAV
+44 VLSVPKGMEPVVV
-57 VDGCVLRISV
+57 VDGCVLRIAV

-113 RQNLIVD
+113 RRNLIVD

-126 PGVKPGAPEDGA
+126 PEVKPGAPEDAA
-138 VERTQDAV
+138 VAANPEPQSPPPARTVTLAD
-146 IAAAPPQ
+146 
-153 ASTPVS
+153 
-159 VAGVVEA
+159 VAEM

-173 NAAAMPLSTAAESP
+173 NAAAMPLPLPAESP
-187 LPPAHAQTSIALMR
+187 LPP
-201 QADQRSAESG
+201 G

-217 GERGEDSRES
+217 GEQGEDSRDRHAM
-227 TLVHPP
+227 HPP
-233 HPDPL
+233 HPAPL

-243 ESKGAPLPVVASL
+243 ESASLPVVASL

-263 IQQTLRQLERTPKP
+263 IQQTLRQLERMPERPAKP
-277 APQAA
+277 AIQAA

-310 EALQNALE
+310 EALQIALDT
-318 KAQGRARVE
+318 AQGRARVE

-332 VRFLLARALDEE
+332 VRFLLARAMDEE
-344 GRAALEMAA
+344 GRAALETAA
-353 SLSPDPDQRY
+353 SLSPAPDQRY
-363 ALRILG
+363 GLRILG
-369 DALRAL
+369 DAFRAL

-387 QLPAGTMADHHVWR
+387 QLPAGAMPDHHVWR
-401 SVALAPSRWAAA
+401 SVALAPTRWAAA

-484 TPDAALERY
+484 TPDAALDRY

-527 IKALEALRFAWR
+527 IEALEALRFAWR

-576 ATARGRDALAAG
+576 ATTRGRDALAAG
-588 RTLLSAVLDRLERSP
+588 RTLLAAVLDRLEQAP

-615 HGRLVTLADGPDG
+615 HGRLVTLADDSDG
-628 GPDGRLRLRLA
+628 GLRLRLA
-639 TLLLRDGYGLEATR
+639 TLLLRDGYGVEATR

-671 ATLAGALIDGGRE
+671 ATLARALIDGGRE
-684 GEALDVLARTGGSGL
+684 GEALDVLARTGGSAL

-731 TGAEAARLRAQGL
+731 SGAEAARLRAEGL
-744 FAAGEWRAARNA
+744 FAAGEWRAARSA
-756 FADLAAARA
+756 FAELA

-788 AEGLSGFG
+788 AEGLRGFG

-810 LADALAP
+810 LLDALAP
-817 PPPDGPLRTESVER
+817 QPADGPLRAESVER

-836 GALDRLAR
+836 TALDRLAR
-844 AWRGKP
+844 GWRKSP

>member
-8 AVTLG
+8 ASLLG

-20 LSLPGPAQAAVRGQ
+20 LAVPGPAQAASVRAQ

-44 VLSVPKGVEPMAV
+44 VLTVPKGLEPVAV
-57 VDGCVLRISV
+57 VDGCVLRIGT

-77 LRDSFSRRLADFVTA
+77 LRDSFSRRLSDFVTA
-92 DGGRSLTATVPCGAR
+92 DDGRSLTAAIPCGAR
-107 VASFME
+107 VASFIE
-113 RQNLIVD
+113 RRMLIVD

-126 PGVKPGAPEDGA
+126 PGVKPRAPFEVQPEA
-138 VERTQDAV
+138 VV
-146 IAAAPPQ
+146 AAGPEPTPAPLAPP
-153 ASTPVS
+153 S
-159 VAGVVEA
+159 VATIAEA
-166 LSPIGTA
+166 LNPIGTA
-173 NAAAMPLSTAAESP
+173 NAAPANFPLPVESP
-187 LPPAHAQTSIALMR
+187 LPP
-201 QADQRSAESG
+201 G

-217 GERGEDSRES
+217 GERGEDSRDGHAM
-227 TLVHPP
+227 HPP

-243 ESKGAPLPVVASL
+243 GILPGSEKPSPALPLVASL
-256 EGEVRDS
+256 EGEVRSS
-263 IQQTLRQLERTPKP
+263 IEDTLRRLERMPDRTAKP

-293 GAMDL
+293 AAMDL
-298 AGWAGED
+298 AAWAGDD

-310 EALQNALE
+310 EALQRAVGA
-318 KAQGRARVE
+318 AQGRARVD

-332 VRFLLARALDEE
+332 IRFLLARAMDEE

-353 SLSPDPDQRY
+353 SLSPAPDQRY
-363 ALRILG
+363 TLRILG
-369 DALRAL
+369 DAFRAL

-387 QLPAGTMADHHVWR
+387 QLPAGVMPDHTVWR
-401 SVALAPSRWAAA
+401 SVALAPTSWAAA

-423 LLDYPA
+423 LLDYPP

-442 ADEAGDSAALNLI
+442 SDEAGDSAALNLI
-455 VLEMITVDSKGMA
+455 VLGMITVDSKGMA

-493 DAAAALRRG
+493 DAAAGQRRG

-513 ELRRGLGRLDEDGA
+513 ELRRSLGRLDEDGA
-527 IKALEALRFAWR
+527 IAALEALRFAWR
-539 GDDIET
+539 GDEIET
-545 DALAALGGAYA
+545 DALAALGSAYA
-556 RSGRTEAALDIFGL
+556 RSGKTDAALDIFGL

-588 RTLLSAVLDRLERSP
+588 RDLLAAVLDHLDRSP

-615 HGRLVTLADGPDG
+615 HGRLVALADSPDG
-628 GPDGRLRLRLA
+628 KLRQRLA
-639 TLLLRDGYGLEATR
+639 ALLLRDGYALEATR

-658 TEGATGPRRAELG
+658 TESATGSQRAELG
-671 ATLAGALIDGGRE
+671 ATLARALIDSGRE
-684 GEALDVLARTGGSGL
+684 AEALDVLTGTGSPTL

-744 FAAGEWRAARNA
+744 FAAGEWPAARKA
-756 FADLAAARA
+756 FAELA
-765 ATGAEPTADDL
+765 ATGAEPTAEDI

-788 AEGLSGFG
+788 G
-796 EAQRARLAGTRWAG
+796 EALRGLGETQRTRLAGTRWAG
-810 LADALAP
+810 LLDALAP
-817 PPPDGPLRTESVER
+817 PPAAGPLRAESVER

-836 GALDRLAR
+836 AALDRLAR
-844 AWRGKP
+844 DWRGKP

>member
-8 AVTLG
+8 ALTLG

-20 LSLPGPAQAAVRGQ
+20 LAAPGPAQAAVRAQ
-34 LGDHGDYSRL
+34 LGDHGNYSRL
-44 VLSVPKGVEPMAV
+44 VLSVPKGVEPVAV
-57 VDGCVLRISV
+57 VDGCVLRIAV

-77 LRDSFSRRLADFVTA
+77 LRDSFSRRLSDFVTA

-113 RQNLIVD
+113 RRNLIVD

-126 PGVKPGAPEDGA
+126 PGVKPGAPGEGA
-138 VERTQDAV
+138 VEGTPDAV
-146 IAAAPPQ
+146 VAAAPPEVG
-153 ASTPVS
+153 AVS
-159 VAGVVEA
+159 IAGVVEA
-166 LSPIGTA
+166 LNPIGTA
-173 NAAAMPLSTAAESP
+173 NAAPATLAPQEQSP
-187 LPPAHAQTSIALMR
+187 LPP
-201 QADQRSAESG
+201 G

-217 GERGEDSRES
+217 GERGEESRDS
-227 TLVHPP
+227 HAIYPP
-233 HPDPL
+233 HPDHL

-243 ESKGAPLPVVASL
+243 EKEGGRESAPLPVVASL

-263 IQQTLRQLERTPKP
+263 IQQTLRQLERMPERTPKP
-277 APQAA
+277 VPQAA

-298 AGWAGED
+298 AGWAGDD

-310 EALQNALE
+310 EALQSALDT
-318 KAQGRARVE
+318 AQGRARVE

-332 VRFLLARALDEE
+332 VRFLLARAMDEE
-344 GRAALEMAA
+344 GRAALETAA
-353 SLSPDPDQRY
+353 SLSPAPDQRY

-369 DALRAL
+369 DAFRAL
-375 DREDAPDDNLFV
+375 DHEDAPDDNLFV
-387 QLPAGTMADHHVWR
+387 QLPAGAMPDHHVWR
-401 SVALAPSRWAAA
+401 SVALAPTRWTTA

-527 IKALEALRFAWR
+527 IQALEALRFAWR
-539 GDDIET
+539 GDDVET

-556 RSGRTEAALDIFGL
+556 RSGRTDAALDIFGL

-588 RTLLSAVLDRLERSP
+588 RTLLTAVLDRLERSP

-615 HGRLVTLADGPDG
+615 HGRLVTLVDGPDG
-628 GPDGRLRLRLA
+628 GLRLRLA

-671 ATLAGALIDGGRE
+671 ATLARALIDGGRE
-684 GEALDVLARTGGSGL
+684 GEALDVLARTGGSAL

-707 ALLRADALLG
+707 ALLRAHALLG

-731 TGAEAARLRAQGL
+731 GGAEAARLRAEGL
-744 FAAGEWRAARNA
+744 FAAGEWRAARSA
-756 FADLAAARA
+756 FAELA

-788 AEGLSGFG
+788 AESLRGFG
-796 EAQRARLAGTRWAG
+796 PAQRARLAGTRWAG
-810 LADALAP
+810 LLDALAP
-817 PPPDGPLRTESVER
+817 PPADGPLRAESVER

-836 GALDRLAR
+836 TALDRLAR
-844 AWRGKP
+844 GWRKSP

>member
-1 MKRRPDT
+1 MT
-8 AVTLG
+8 VG

-20 LSLPGPAQAAVRGQ
+20 LSVPGPAQAAVRAQ

-44 VLSVPKGVEPMAV
+44 VLSVPKGVEPVAV
-57 VDGCVLRISV
+57 VDGCVLRIGV
-67 PDPVRWPLAS
+67 PDPLRWPLAS
-77 LRDSFSRRLADFVTA
+77 LRDSFSRRLSDFVTA

-113 RQNLIVD
+113 RRNLIVD

-126 PGVKPGAPEDGA
+126 PGVKPGGTGDGA
-138 VERTQDAV
+138 VEVQPEVV
-146 IAAAPPQ
+146 ITAAPP
-153 ASTPVS
+153 PVVPVG
-159 VAGVVEA
+159 VAGVVET
-166 LSPIGTA
+166 LNPIGTA
-173 NAAAMPLSTAAESP
+173 NAAAMTLP
-187 LPPAHAQTSIALMR
+187 LPPR
-201 QADQRSAESG
+201 
-211 ERVRVR
+211 
-217 GERGEDSRES
+217 
-227 TLVHPP
+227 
-233 HPDPL
+233 
-238 PGGER
+238 ER
-243 ESKGAPLPVVASL
+243 EGAQAQLGKGEGECKNQGAPCADSPSPSPLRGSPPSPGTGEGISPPLPVVASL

-263 IQQTLRQLERTPKP
+263 IQQTLRQLERMPERSAKP
-277 APQAA
+277 VPQAA

-298 AGWAGED
+298 AGWAGDD

-310 EALQNALE
+310 EALQAALDT
-318 KAQGRARVE
+318 AQGRARIE

-332 VRFLLARALDEE
+332 VRFLLARAMDEE
-344 GRAALEMAA
+344 GRAALETAA
-353 SLSPDPDQRY
+353 SLSPAPDQRY

-369 DALRAL
+369 DAFRAL

-387 QLPAGTMADHHVWR
+387 QQPAGTMPDHHVWR
-401 SVALAPSRWAAA
+401 SVALAPTRWATA
-413 KEGLPIALRR
+413 KEGLPVALRR

-442 ADEAGDSAALNLI
+442 ADGAGDSAALNLI

-493 DAAAALRRG
+493 DAAATLRRG

-527 IKALEALRFAWR
+527 IAALEALRFAWR

-556 RSGRTEAALDIFGL
+556 RSGRTDAALDIFGL

-588 RTLLSAVLDRLERSP
+588 RTLLVAVLDRLEQSP

-615 HGRLVTLADGPDG
+615 HGRLVTLVDGPDG
-628 GPDGRLRLRLA
+628 GPDGRLRLQLA

-671 ATLAGALIDGGRE
+671 ATLARALIDGGRE
-684 GEALDVLARTGGSGL
+684 GEALDVLTRTGNSEL
-699 EPALAERR
+699 DPALAERR

-731 TGAEAARLRAQGL
+731 SGAEAARLRAEGL

-756 FADLAAARA
+756 FAELA

-788 AEGLSGFG
+788 AEGLRGFG

-810 LADALAP
+810 LLDALAP
-817 PPPDGPLRTESVER
+817 PPADGPLRAEAVER

>member
-1 MKRRPDT
+1 M
-8 AVTLG
+8 
-13 STLVLAL
+13 
-20 LSLPGPAQAAVRGQ
+20 
-34 LGDHGDYSRL
+34 
-44 VLSVPKGVEPMAV
+44 
-57 VDGCVLRISV
+57 
-67 PDPVRWPLAS
+67 
-77 LRDSFSRRLADFVTA
+77 
-92 DGGRSLTATVPCGAR
+92 
-107 VASFME
+107 
-113 RQNLIVD
+113 
-120 VGGPPV
+120 
-126 PGVKPGAPEDGA
+126 
-138 VERTQDAV
+138 
-146 IAAAPPQ
+146 
-153 ASTPVS
+153 
-159 VAGVVEA
+159 
-166 LSPIGTA
+166 
-173 NAAAMPLSTAAESP
+173 
-187 LPPAHAQTSIALMR
+187 
-201 QADQRSAESG
+201 
-211 ERVRVR
+211 R
-217 GERGEDSRES
+217 GERGEDSRDS
-227 TLVHPP
+227 HAVHPP

-243 ESKGAPLPVVASL
+243 GIAPSPPLPVVTSL

-277 APQAA
+277 TPQAA
-282 EPPKPPAPPPI
+282 EPPKPPPI

-298 AGWAGED
+298 AGWAGDD

-310 EALQNALE
+310 EALQSTLE

-332 VRFLLARALDEE
+332 VRFLLARAMDEE
-344 GRAALEMAA
+344 GRAALETAA
-353 SLSPDPDQRY
+353 SLSPAPDQRY

-369 DALRAL
+369 DAFRAL

-387 QLPAGTMADHHVWR
+387 QLPAGAMPDHTVWR
-401 SVALAPSRWAAA
+401 SAALAPTRWAAA

-455 VLEMITVDSKGMA
+455 VLEMITVDSVGMA

-493 DAAAALRRG
+493 DAAASLHRG
-502 PFARRAEVRAI
+502 PFARQAEVRAI

-539 GDDIET
+539 GDDVET

-556 RSGRTEAALDIFGL
+556 RSGRTDAALDIFGL

-576 ATARGRDALAAG
+576 ATARGRDALTAG
-588 RTLLSAVLDRLERSP
+588 RSLLAAVLDRLEQSP

-615 HGRLVTLADGPDG
+615 HGRLVTLADNPDG
-628 GPDGRLRLRLA
+628 GLRRRLA
-639 TLLLRDGYGLEATR
+639 GLLLRDGYGLEATR

-658 TEGATGPRRAELG
+658 TERASGPRRAELG
-671 ATLAGALIDGGRE
+671 ATLARALIDGGRE
-684 GEALDVLARTGGSGL
+684 GEALDVLARTGGAGL
-699 EPALAERR
+699 EPELAERR

-731 TGAEAARLRAQGL
+731 SGAEAARLRAQGL
-744 FAAGEWRAARNA
+744 FAAGEWRAARAA
-756 FADLAAARA
+756 FAELAAERE

-776 ALQGLSAYLAGD
+776 ALQGLAAYLAGD
-788 AEGLSGFG
+788 ADATRGFG
-796 EAQRARLAGTRWAG
+796 DAERARLAGTRWAG
-810 LADALAP
+810 LLDAFAP
-817 PPPDGPLRTESVER
+817 PPADGPLRAESVER

-836 GALDRLAR
+836 DALGRLAR
-844 AWRGKP
+844 AWRGPH

>member
-8 AVTLG
+8 ALTLG

-20 LSLPGPAQAAVRGQ
+20 LAAPGPAQAAVRAQ

-44 VLSVPKGVEPMAV
+44 VLSVPKGVEPVAV
-57 VDGCVLRISV
+57 VDGCVLRVSV
-67 PDPVRWPLAS
+67 PDPLRWPLAS

-92 DGGRSLTATVPCGAR
+92 DGGRSLIATVPCGAR

-113 RQNLIVD
+113 RRNLIVD

-126 PGVKPGAPEDGA
+126 PGVKPGGTGDGA
-138 VERTQDAV
+138 VEGTPDAV
-146 IAAAPPQ
+146 VAAAAPEVG
-153 ASTPVS
+153 AVS
-159 VAGVVEA
+159 ITGVVEA
-166 LSPIGTA
+166 LNPIGTA
-173 NAAAMPLSTAAESP
+173 NAAPVNLTAPAESP
-187 LPPAHAQTSIALMR
+187 LPP
-201 QADQRSAESG
+201 
-211 ERVRVR
+211 
-217 GERGEDSRES
+217 
-227 TLVHPP
+227 
-233 HPDPL
+233 
-238 PGGER
+238 GGER
-243 ESKGAPLPVVASL
+243 EKEGESAPLPIVASL

-263 IQQTLRQLERTPKP
+263 IQETLRQLERMPERPAKP

-298 AGWAGED
+298 AGWAGDD

-310 EALQNALE
+310 AALQGAFD

-332 VRFLLARALDEE
+332 VRFLLARAMDEE
-344 GRAALEMAA
+344 GRAALETAA
-353 SLSPDPDQRY
+353 SLSPASDQRY
-363 ALRILG
+363 SLRILG
-369 DALRAL
+369 DAFRAL

-387 QLPAGTMADHHVWR
+387 QLPAGAMPDHHVWR
-401 SVALAPSRWAAA
+401 SVALAPNRWAAA

-442 ADEAGDSAALNLI
+442 ADEAGDSVALNLI
-455 VLEMITVDSKGMA
+455 VLEMITVDSTGMA

-493 DAAAALRRG
+493 DAAATLRRG

-527 IKALEALRFAWR
+527 IAALEALRFAWR
-539 GDDIET
+539 GDEIET

-556 RSGRTEAALDIFGL
+556 RSGRTDAALDIFGL

-588 RTLLSAVLDRLERSP
+588 RTLLGAVLDRLERSP

-615 HGRLVTLADGPDG
+615 HGRLVTLADS
-628 GPDGRLRLRLA
+628 PDGRLRLRLA
-639 TLLLRDGYGLEATR
+639 TLLLRDGYGLEGTR

-658 TEGATGPRRAELG
+658 TEGASGARRAELG
-671 ATLAGALIDGGRE
+671 ATLARALIDGGRE
-684 GEALDVLARTGGSGL
+684 GEALDVLARTGGSAL

-717 DGDTVRALDALRGL
+717 DGDMVRALDALRGL
-731 TGAEAARLRAQGL
+731 GGAEAARLRAEGL
-744 FAAGEWRAARNA
+744 FAAGEWRAARSA
-756 FADLAAARA
+756 FAELA
-765 ATGAEPTADDL
+765 ATGTDPTADDL

-788 AEGLSGFG
+788 ADALRGFG

-810 LADALAP
+810 LLDALAP
-817 PPPDGPLRTESVER
+817 PPADGPLRAESVER

-844 AWRGKP
+844 AWRQSP

>member
-1 MKRRPDT
+1 MKRRPEN
-8 AVTLG
+8 ALTLG

-20 LSLPGPAQAAVRGQ
+20 LSGTAQAATVRAQ

-44 VLSVPKGVEPMAV
+44 VLSVPKGLEPVAV

-77 LRDSFSRRLADFVTA
+77 LRDSFSRRLSDFVTA
-92 DGGRSLTATVPCGAR
+92 DGGRSLTATMPCGAR
-107 VASFME
+107 VASVME
-113 RQNLIVD
+113 RRNLIVD

-126 PGVKPGAPEDGA
+126 PGVKPEGTEDGA
-138 VERTQDAV
+138 VEVPAEVV
-146 IAAAPPQ
+146 ITSDPVPQVPP
-153 ASTPVS
+153 S
-159 VAGVVEA
+159 VGVAEVVEA
-166 LSPIGTA
+166 LNPIGTA
-173 NAAAMPLSTAAESP
+173 NAAPITLAPPTESP
-187 LPPAHAQTSIALMR
+187 LPP
-201 QADQRSAESG
+201 G

-217 GERGEDSRES
+217 GERGEDSREKHE
-227 TLVHPP
+227 VHPP

-243 ESKGAPLPVVASL
+243 GIAPSPPLPVVASL
-256 EGEVRDS
+256 EGEVQDS
-263 IQQTLRQLERTPKP
+263 IQQTLRQLERMPDRTPKP

-293 GAMDL
+293 AAMDL
-298 AGWAGED
+298 AGWAGDE

-310 EALQNALE
+310 EALQGALE

-332 VRFLLARALDEE
+332 VRFLLARAMDEE
-344 GRAALEMAA
+344 GRAALETAA
-353 SLSPDPDQRY
+353 SLSPAPDQRY
-363 ALRILG
+363 TLRILG
-369 DALRAL
+369 DAFRAL

-387 QLPAGTMADHHVWR
+387 QLPAGAMPDHTVWR
-401 SVALAPSRWAAA
+401 SAALAPTRWAAA

-429 DLRSRLLTTLAAA
+429 DLRSRLLTTLATA

-455 VLEMITVDSKGMA
+455 VLEMITVDSVGMA

-539 GDDIET
+539 GDDVET

-556 RSGRTEAALDIFGL
+556 RSGRTDAALDIFGL

-576 ATARGRDALAAG
+576 ATARGRDALTAG
-588 RTLLSAVLDRLERSP
+588 RTLLTAVLDRLEQSP

-615 HGRLVTLADGPDG
+615 HGRLVTLADTPDG
-628 GPDGRLRLRLA
+628 GLRLRLA
-639 TLLLRDGYGLEATR
+639 GLLLRDGYGVEATR

-658 TEGATGPRRAELG
+658 TERATGPRRAELG
-671 ATLAGALIDGGRE
+671 ATLARALIDGGRE

-699 EPALAERR
+699 EPELAERR

-731 TGAEAARLRAQGL
+731 SGAEAARLRAQGL
-744 FAAGEWRAARNA
+744 FATGEWRAARAA
-756 FADLAAARA
+756 FAELAAEREA
-765 ATGAEPTADDL
+765 AGVEPTADDL

-788 AEGLSGFG
+788 ADATRGFG
-796 EAQRARLAGTRWAG
+796 DAERARLAGTRWAG
-810 LADALAP
+810 LLDAFAP
-817 PPPDGPLRTESVER
+817 PPADGPLRAESVER
-831 DLAAA
+831 DLATAD
-836 GALDRLAR
+836 ALGRLAR

>member
-1 MKRRPDT
+1 MKRRPDNASVLGST
-8 AVTLG
+8 PVLG

-20 LSLPGPAQAAVRGQ
+20 LAASGPAQAASVRGQ
-34 LGDHGDYSRL
+34 LGDHGEYSRL
-44 VLSVPKGVEPMAV
+44 VLSVPKGAEPVAV
-57 VDGCVLRISV
+57 VDGCVLRIST

-77 LRDSFSRRLADFVTA
+77 LRDSFSRRLSDFVTA
-92 DGGRSLTATVPCGAR
+92 DGGRSLTAAIPCGAR
-107 VASFME
+107 VTSFIE
-113 RQNLIVD
+113 RRMLIVD

-126 PGVKPGAPEDGA
+126 PGVKPGAPLEVQPEAA
-138 VERTQDAV
+138 VV
-146 IAAAPPQ
+146 AAGPVPEAPQ
-153 ASTPVS
+153 VATSS
-159 VAGVVEA
+159 VATIAEA
-166 LSPIGTA
+166 LNPIGTA
-173 NAAAMPLSTAAESP
+173 HAATIDSNPAES
-187 LPPAHAQTSIALMR
+187 
-201 QADQRSAESG
+201 
-211 ERVRVR
+211 
-217 GERGEDSRES
+217 
-227 TLVHPP
+227 
-233 HPDPL
+233 PL

-243 ESKGAPLPVVASL
+243 GIQPGAGEGMSPPAPLVASL
-256 EGEVRDS
+256 EGEVRSS
-263 IQQTLRQLERTPKP
+263 IEDTLRQLERMPDRSSKP

-298 AGWAGED
+298 AGWAGDD

-310 EALQNALE
+310 EALQRAVGA
-318 KAQGRARVE
+318 AQGRARVD

-332 VRFLLARALDEE
+332 IRFLLARAMDEE
-344 GRAALEMAA
+344 GRAALETAA
-353 SLSPDPDQRY
+353 SLSPAPDQRY
-363 ALRILG
+363 SLRILG
-369 DALRAL
+369 DAFRAL

-387 QLPAGTMADHHVWR
+387 QLPAGVMADHNVWR
-401 SVALAPSRWAAA
+401 SVALAPTRWTAA

-442 ADEAGDSAALNLI
+442 SDEAGDVTALNLI
-455 VLEMITVDSKGMA
+455 VLEMITVDSRGMA

-493 DAAAALRRG
+493 DAAASLRRG

-527 IKALEALRFAWR
+527 IAALEALRFAWR
-539 GDDIET
+539 GDQIET
-545 DALAALGGAYA
+545 DALAALGSAYA
-556 RSGRTEAALDIFGL
+556 RSGRTDAALDIFGL

-588 RTLLSAVLDRLERSP
+588 RDLLAAVLDRLDRSP

-615 HGRLVTLADGPDG
+615 HGRLVAQADRADGA
-628 GPDGRLRLRLA
+628 LRLRLA
-639 TLLLRDGYGLEATR
+639 TLLLRDGYALEATR

-658 TEGATGPRRAELG
+658 TETAGGPQRAELG
-671 ATLAGALIDGGRE
+671 ATLARALIDSGRE
-684 GEALDVLARTGGSGL
+684 AEALDVLASTGNPAL

-731 TGAEAARLRAQGL
+731 TGPEAARLRAQGL
-744 FAAGEWRAARNA
+744 FAAGEW
-756 FADLAAARA
+756 AAARRAFAELA
-765 ATGAEPTADDL
+765 ATGSEPTAEDV

-788 AEGLSGFG
+788 G
-796 EAQRARLAGTRWAG
+796 EALRGIDDRQRGRLAGTRWAG
-810 LADALAP
+810 LLDALAP
-817 PPPDGPLRTESVER
+817 SPADGPLRAESVER

-836 GALDRLAR
+836 AALDRLAR
-844 AWRGKP
+844 DWRGKP

>member
-1 MKRRPDT
+1 MPC
-8 AVTLG
+8 
-13 STLVLAL
+13 
-20 LSLPGPAQAAVRGQ
+20 
-34 LGDHGDYSRL
+34 
-44 VLSVPKGVEPMAV
+44 VP
-57 VDGCVLRISV
+57 
-67 PDPVRWPLAS
+67 
-77 LRDSFSRRLADFVTA
+77 
-92 DGGRSLTATVPCGAR
+92 LT
-107 VASFME
+107 
-113 RQNLIVD
+113 
-120 VGGPPV
+120 
-126 PGVKPGAPEDGA
+126 
-138 VERTQDAV
+138 
-146 IAAAPPQ
+146 
-153 ASTPVS
+153 
-159 VAGVVEA
+159 
-166 LSPIGTA
+166 
-173 NAAAMPLSTAAESP
+173 
-187 LPPAHAQTSIALMR
+187 
-201 QADQRSAESG
+201 
-211 ERVRVR
+211 
-217 GERGEDSRES
+217 
-227 TLVHPP
+227 
-233 HPDPL
+233 PDPL

-243 ESKGAPLPVVASL
+243 EIPPLPVVASL

-263 IQQTLRQLERTPKP
+263 IQQTLRQLERMPERPTKP
-277 APQAA
+277 VPQTA

-298 AGWAGED
+298 AGWAGDD

-310 EALQNALE
+310 EALQRALDT
-318 KAQGRARVE
+318 AQGRARVE

-332 VRFLLARALDEE
+332 VRFLLARAMDEE
-344 GRAALEMAA
+344 GRAALETAA
-353 SLSPDPDQRY
+353 SLSPAPDQRY

-369 DALRAL
+369 DAFRAL

-387 QLPAGTMADHHVWR
+387 QLPAGAMPDHHVWR
-401 SVALAPSRWAAA
+401 GVALAPTRWAAA

-493 DAAAALRRG
+493 DAAAGLRRG

-539 GDDIET
+539 GDDVET

-556 RSGRTEAALDIFGL
+556 RSGRTDAALDIFGL

-588 RTLLSAVLDRLERSP
+588 RTLLAAVLDRLEQSP
-603 PGGLYALALQAR
+603 PGGLYALTLQAR
-615 HGRLVTLADGPDG
+615 HGRLVTLVDGQSGGQDG
-628 GPDGRLRLRLA
+628 SLRLRLA

-671 ATLAGALIDGGRE
+671 ATLARSLIDGGRE
-684 GEALDVLARTGGSGL
+684 GEALDVLARTGGSSL

-731 TGAEAARLRAQGL
+731 SGAEAARLRAEGL
-744 FAAGEWRAARNA
+744 FAAGEWRAARSA
-756 FADLAAARA
+756 FAELA

-788 AEGLSGFG
+788 AEGLRGFG
-796 EAQRARLAGTRWAG
+796 ESQRARLAGTRWAG
-810 LADALAP
+810 LLDALAP
-817 PPPDGPLRTESVER
+817 PPADGPLRAESVER

-836 GALDRLAR
+836 TALDRLAR
-844 AWRGKP
+844 GWRKSP

>member
-8 AVTLG
+8 ALTLG

-20 LSLPGPAQAAVRGQ
+20 LAAPGPAQAAVRAQ

-44 VLSVPKGVEPMAV
+44 VLSVPKGVEPVAV
-57 VDGCVLRISV
+57 VDGCVLRVSA
-67 PDPVRWPLAS
+67 PDPLRWPLAS
-77 LRDSFSRRLADFVTA
+77 LRDSFSRRLSDFVTA

-113 RQNLIVD
+113 RRTLIVD

-126 PGVKPGAPEDGA
+126 PGVKPEVPGDGA
-138 VERTQDAV
+138 VEGLPDAEPEV
-146 IAAAPPQ
+146 AR
-153 ASTPVS
+153 S
-159 VAGVVEA
+159 VGVAEVVEA
-166 LSPIGTA
+166 LNPIGTA
-173 NAAAMPLSTAAESP
+173 NAAAMILPLPSREREGAQAQLGKGEGECKNQGAPCSDSPSPSP
-187 LPPAHAQTSIALMR
+187 LRGSPPSPGA
-201 QADQRSAESG
+201 G
-211 ERVRVR
+211 EGVA
-217 GERGEDSRES
+217 
-227 TLVHPP
+227 P
-233 HPDPL
+233 
-238 PGGER
+238 
-243 ESKGAPLPVVASL
+243 PLPVVASL

-263 IQQTLRQLERTPKP
+263 IQQTLRQLERMPERPAKP
-277 APQAA
+277 VPQTA

-298 AGWAGED
+298 AGWAGDD

-310 EALQNALE
+310 EALQRALDTT
-318 KAQGRARVE
+318 QGRARVE
-327 AQIAL
+327 AQLAL

-344 GRAALEMAA
+344 GRAALETAA
-353 SLSPDPDQRY
+353 SLSPAPDQRY

-369 DALRAL
+369 DAFRAL

-387 QLPAGTMADHHVWR
+387 QLPAGAMPDHHVWR
-401 SVALAPSRWAAA
+401 SVALAPTRWTTA

-442 ADEAGDSAALNLI
+442 ADEAGDSTALNLI

-493 DAAAALRRG
+493 DAAAGLRRG

-513 ELRRGLGRLDEDGA
+513 ELRRNLGRLDEDGA

-539 GDDIET
+539 GDDVET

-556 RSGRTEAALDIFGL
+556 RSGRTDAALDIFGL

-588 RTLLSAVLDRLERSP
+588 RTLLTAVLDRLERSP

-615 HGRLVTLADGPDG
+615 HGRLVTLVDGPDG
-628 GPDGRLRLRLA
+628 GLRLRLA

-671 ATLAGALIDGGRE
+671 ATLARSLIDGGRE
-684 GEALDVLARTGGSGL
+684 GEALDVLARTGGSAL

-731 TGAEAARLRAQGL
+731 SGAEAARLRAEGL
-744 FAAGEWRAARNA
+744 FAAGEWRAARSA
-756 FADLAAARA
+756 FAELA

-788 AEGLSGFG
+788 AESLRGFG
-796 EAQRARLAGTRWAG
+796 TAQRARLAGTRWAG
-810 LADALAP
+810 LLDALAP
-817 PPPDGPLRTESVER
+817 PPADGPLRAESVER

-836 GALDRLAR
+836 TALDRLAR
-844 AWRGKP
+844 GWRKTP

>member
-1 MKRRPDT
+1 M
-8 AVTLG
+8 G

-20 LSLPGPAQAAVRGQ
+20 LAASGPAQAASVRGQ
-34 LGDHGDYSRL
+34 LGDHGEYSRL
-44 VLSVPKGVEPMAV
+44 VLSVPKGAEPMAV
-57 VDGCVLRISV
+57 VDGCVLRIST

-77 LRDSFSRRLADFVTA
+77 LRDSFSRRLSDFVTA
-92 DGGRSLTATVPCGAR
+92 DGGRSLTAAIPCGAR
-107 VASFME
+107 VTSFIE
-113 RQNLIVD
+113 RRMLIVD

-126 PGVKPGAPEDGA
+126 PGVKPGAPVEVQPEAA
-138 VERTQDAV
+138 VV
-146 IAAAPPQ
+146 AAQPELVPQ
-153 ASTPVS
+153 GSTIG
-159 VAGVVEA
+159 VAQVVEA
-166 LSPIGTA
+166 LNPIGVA
-173 NAAAMPLSTAAESP
+173 NAAPANLPLPEESP
-187 LPPAHAQTSIALMR
+187 LPP
-201 QADQRSAESG
+201 G

-217 GERGEDSRES
+217 GERGEDSRDS
-227 TLVHPP
+227 HAVRPP

-243 ESKGAPLPVVASL
+243 GIQPGEGERISPPLPLVASL
-256 EGEVRDS
+256 EGEVRSS
-263 IQQTLRQLERTPKP
+263 IEDTLRQLERMPNRTAKP

-293 GAMDL
+293 GAMDP
-298 AGWAGED
+298 AGWAGDD

-310 EALQNALE
+310 EALQRAVGA
-318 KAQGRARVE
+318 AQGRARVD

-332 VRFLLARALDEE
+332 IRFLLARAMDEE
-344 GRAALEMAA
+344 GRAALETAA
-353 SLSPDPDQRY
+353 SLSPAPDQRY
-363 ALRILG
+363 SLRILG
-369 DALRAL
+369 DAFRAL

-387 QLPAGTMADHHVWR
+387 QLPAGVMADHNVWR
-401 SVALAPSRWAAA
+401 SVALAPTRWTAA

-442 ADEAGDSAALNLI
+442 SDEAGDVTALNLI
-455 VLEMITVDSKGMA
+455 VLEMITVDSRGMA

-493 DAAAALRRG
+493 DAAASLRRG

-513 ELRRGLGRLDEDGA
+513 ELRRGLGRLDEEGA
-527 IKALEALRFAWR
+527 IAALEALRFAWR
-539 GDDIET
+539 GDEIET
-545 DALAALGGAYA
+545 DALAALGSAYA
-556 RSGRTEAALDIFGL
+556 RSGRTDAALDIFGL

-588 RTLLSAVLDRLERSP
+588 RDLLAAVLDRLDRSP

-615 HGRLVTLADGPDG
+615 HGRLVAQADRADGA
-628 GPDGRLRLRLA
+628 LRLRLA
-639 TLLLRDGYGLEATR
+639 TLLLRDGYALEATR

-658 TEGATGPRRAELG
+658 TETAGGPQRAELG
-671 ATLAGALIDGGRE
+671 ATLARALIDSGRE
-684 GEALDVLARTGGSGL
+684 AEALDVLASTGNPAL

-731 TGAEAARLRAQGL
+731 TGPEAARLRAQGL
-744 FAAGEWRAARNA
+744 FAAGEW
-756 FADLAAARA
+756 AAARRAFAELA
-765 ATGAEPTADDL
+765 ATGSEPTAEDV

-788 AEGLSGFG
+788 G
-796 EAQRARLAGTRWAG
+796 EALRGIDDRQRGRLAGTRWAG
-810 LADALAP
+810 LLDALAP
-817 PPPDGPLRTESVER
+817 SPADGPLRAESVER

-836 GALDRLAR
+836 AALDRLAR
-844 AWRGKP
+844 DWRGKP